1 MKKVL
6 VTGGMGFIGSHTVVE
21 LLQGGFEAVI
31 YDNLSNSSLAVLR
44 RLSQITK
51 MPITFIEGDIRDAGR
66 LEDMFSHHDF
76 DAVVHFAG
84 LKAVNES
91 LQDPVRYYNNNVF
104 GALQLMEV
112 MTNHDVK
119 TMVFSSSATVYGSD
133 EKVPFREEMRAGTPS
148 NPYGM
153 SKLMIEN
160 ILSDVQKA
168 DSSWKIMCLR
178 YFNPV
183 GAHPSGLIGED
194 PRGIP
199 NNLMPYLTQ
208 TAMGRRDVLSVF
220 GGDYPTP
227 DGSAIRDFV
236 HVVDLARAH
245 VAALQKC
252 EVETGF
258 HIVNVGTGTGYSVF
272 EVLQTFEKINKV
284 KIPFKV
290 VDRRDGDVAVSFADT
305 QLAERFLSWRA
316 SLDLE
321 AMCRDSWH
329 WQFNNPAGFAE
340 QAAEA
345 GMGA

>member
-6 VTGGMGFIGSHTVVE
+6 VTGGMGFIGSHTVLE

-31 YDNLSNSSLAVLR
+31 YDNLSNSSLTVLR

-66 LEDMFSHHDF
+66 LEDVFSHHNF
-76 DAVVHFAG
+76 EAVVHFAG

-104 GALQLMEV
+104 GTLQLMEV

-168 DSSWKIMCLR
+168 DNSWKIICLR

-194 PRGIP
+194 PRGVP

-208 TAMGRRDVLSVF
+208 TAIGRRDVLSVF

-227 DGSAIRDFV
+227 DGSAIRDFI

-252 EVETGF
+252 EVGTGF

-316 SLDLE
+316 SLDLA
-321 AMCRDSWH
+321 AMCRDSWY
-329 WQFNNPAGFAE
+329 WQCKNPAGFADQVSE
-340 QAAEA
+340 S
-345 GMGA
+345 GKGA

>member
-31 YDNLSNSSLAVLR
+31 YDNLSNSSLTVLR

-66 LEDMFSHHDF
+66 LEDVFSHHNF

-104 GALQLMEV
+104 GTLQLMEV

-168 DSSWKIMCLR
+168 DNSWKIICLR

-194 PRGIP
+194 PRGVP

-227 DGSAIRDFV
+227 DGSAIRDFI

-252 EVETGF
+252 EVGTGF

-321 AMCRDSWH
+321 AMCRDSWY
-329 WQFNNPAGFAE
+329 WQCKNPAGFADQVSE
-340 QAAEA
+340 F
-345 GMGA
+345 GKGA